1 MRVTDPIADML
12 TRIRNAAHANRKYVS
27 IPASRLKVDIAR
39 VLEAEGFVYGFR
51 LLRDNGQG
59 KIKIALKYTATN
71 QPVIRGM
78 ARVSTPGRR
87 VYAAVSK
94 LPRVRNGLGV
104 AILTTPKG
112 VLTNRTARKE
122 NVGGE
127 VLAYIW

>member
-12 TRIRNAAHANRKYVS
+12 TRIRNASMAKLKYVS

-39 VLEAEGFVYGFR
+39 VLEAEGFVQGFR

-59 KIKIALKYTATN
+59 RIKIALKYTSTD
-71 QPVIRGM
+71 QPVIRGIVR
-78 ARVSTPGRR
+78 ASRPGLRLYRGVSEI
-87 VYAAVSK
+87 
-94 LPRVRNGLGV
+94 PRVRNGLGL

-112 VLTNRTARKE
+112 VLTSRTARKE

-127 VLAYIW
+127 VLAYVW